1 MPLPAK
7 VSESFKRLNPAYY
20 AAHTQPKGA
29 GTIAI
34 LEHSSSTGPLAEA
47 RAKEAYSGT
56 FFVRITSFRHRLL
69 DEDNLCEKY
78 HVDLCRYA
86 GILPSDSP
94 AQTRIVTTQEKI
106 SSKEDEYTLI
116 EISKEDE

>member
-20 AAHTQPKGA
+20 ATNTQPKGA

-34 LEHSSSTGPLAEA
+34 LEHNSSPGPLAEA
-47 RAKEAYSGT
+47 RAKETYSGT